1 MRVGAQI
8 PSDETKP
15 QEAGVMA
22 ASLLYGHHRKNIFP
36 ATAVFM
42 EGQGSGPTIS
52 ARHFRILPSPVNA
65 KKRGELA
72 QTFLQGVLEARQATA
87 KMSISLGWL

>member
-1 MRVGAQI
+1 
-8 PSDETKP
+8 
-15 QEAGVMA
+15 
-22 ASLLYGHHRKNIFP
+22 
-36 ATAVFM
+36 M
-42 EGQGSGPTIS
+42 EGQGFGPTIS
-52 ARHFRILPSPVNA
+52 ARRFRILPSPVNA